1 MRSQDWLRRQA
12 KDPFVRQ
19 ARQDGFRSRATYKLA
34 ELDQR
39 CRLFRPGMQVLDLG
53 AAPGGFSQY
62 AVQRVIPG
70 GRVWAVDLLPMAPIT
85 GVELL
90 QADLATED
98 GLAAVMAWVGQ
109 GGIHALISD
118 MAPGLSG
125 DAARD
130 QAAWLAMAEG
140 AVTLARQLL
149 LPGGVFLVKAFA
161 GSELKTFEAMMRE
174 ACPTMQRIK
183 PKASRSESRELYLVG
198 WRAGDSGARNR
209 RAQKQSMINE

>member
-1 MRSQDWLRRQA
+1 MKSQDWLRRQA
-12 KDPFVRQ
+12 RDPYVRQ
-19 ARQDGFRSRATYKLA
+19 ARQDGFRSRAAYKLA
-34 ELDQR
+34 EIDQR

-62 AVQRVIPG
+62 VAQRIKPDG
-70 GRVWAVDLLPMAPIT
+70 QVWAVDLLPVAPIA

-90 QADLATED
+90 QADLATAE
-98 GLAAVMAWVGQ
+98 GLAAVAAWVGM
-109 GGIHALISD
+109 GGVHALISD

-140 AVTLARQLL
+140 ALALARQLL
-149 LPGGVFLVKAFA
+149 LPGGVFLIKAFA
-161 GSELKTFEAMMRE
+161 GSELKAFESLMQDC
-174 ACPTMQRIK
+174 CPSMQRIK

-198 WRAGDSGARNR
+198 RRPGAKAPGNR
-209 RAQKQSMINE
+209 KMQKQSMINE

>member
-19 ARQDGFRSRATYKLA
+19 ARQDGFRSRAAYKLA

-62 AVQRVIPG
+62 AAQRVTPG
-70 GRVWAVDLLPMAPIT
+70 GQVWAVDLLPMAPIT

-109 GGIHALISD
+109 GGIQALISD

-130 QAAWLAMAEG
+130 QAAWLTMAEG

-149 LPGGVFLVKAFA
+149 LPGGVLLIKAFS
-161 GSELKTFEAMMRE
+161 GSELKTFETMMGE
-174 ACPTMQRIK
+174 YCPTIQRIK

-198 WRAGDSGARNR
+198 WRAGNPGARNR
-209 RAQKQSMINE
+209 KAQKQSMINE